1 MKKTLLIT
9 ICVFLFSYSFGQ
21 QALPKIEEYNGVK
34 QLIVNKTPFVMLS
47 GELHNS
53 TSSCLEYMQ
62 PAWEKLKK
70 MNLNSVIAS
79 ISWELFEPEEG
90 KYDYKLVEG
99 IIKDARKNNMKL
111 VFIWFATWKNAYSTY
126 APEWV
131 KKDIQR
137 FPRMQPSP
145 GRNSGALSAWGE
157 NTMKADARA
166 FVELMRFIKKIDSAE
181 QTVLMMQIQNEAG
194 VLGTTRDRSAA
205 AQQAFSQQV
214 PAELL
219 NYIRQHESEL
229 TEELKQMMQHVGN
242 RSSGTWQEM
251 FSYGADEVF
260 MSWYVA
266 RFIEYITKAGKE
278 IYPIPMFANAW
289 LDGSLSRDL
298 KPNYPVG
305 GPVSKMLNVWR
316 AAAPSIDLLAPDI
329 YIDNFK
335 QVCEQYTFGGNPLF
349 IPETNPDIRS
359 AINVYYAI
367 GQHNAMG
374 FAPFAIDGLKEPAAQ
389 AIGESYGSLAGFLPF
404 WVKHSGKGKNIG
416 FVAGNSDRSG
426 NSDRESFVLG
436 DYRIEVRY
444 LQQRD
449 VRNDLFGS
457 GGLILNTAPG
467 EYYIT
472 GRNIKLSFSSLA
484 GDRNFAEV
492 LSLDEGTFVNG
503 VWKPGR
509 RLNGDELY
517 NFSIGNKP
525 EFMLVRLHKLPS
537 NSMD

>member
-1 MKKTLLIT
+1 MKKLFFAT
-9 ICVFLFSYSFGQ
+9 ICVFLFGYSFGQ
-21 QALPKIEEYNGVK
+21 QTLPKIETYNGVK
-34 QLIVNKTPFVMLS
+34 QLIVNNMPYIMLS

-70 MNLNSVIAS
+70 MNLNTVIAS
-79 ISWELFEPEEG
+79 VSWELFEPEEG

-111 VFIWFATWKNAYSTY
+111 VLIWFATWKNAWSTY

-131 KKDIQR
+131 KKDLQR
-137 FPRMQPSP
+137 FPRMQPVA

-157 NTMKADARA
+157 ATMKADARA
-166 FVELMRFIKKIDSAE
+166 FAELMRFIKKIDSAE
-181 QTVLMMQIQNEAG
+181 QTVLMMQIENESG
-194 VLGTTRDRSAA
+194 VLTTTRDRMPA

-219 NYIRQHESEL
+219 NYLRQNESEL
-229 TEELKQMMQHVGN
+229 TVELKQMMQHVGN
-242 RSSGTWQEM
+242 RNVGTWQEM
-251 FSYGADEVF
+251 FGYGADEVF
-260 MSWYVA
+260 MAWHVA
-266 RFIEYITKAGKE
+266 RFIEYVTKAGKD

-289 LDGSLSRDL
+289 LDPSLSRDL
-298 KPNYPVG
+298 KLDYPVG
-305 GPVSKMLNVWR
+305 GPVSKMLNIWR

-329 YIDNFK
+329 YLDNFK
-335 QVCEQYTFGGNPLF
+335 QVCAQYTIAGNPLF

-359 AINVYYAI
+359 AANVYYAL
-367 GQHNAMG
+367 GQHNAIC

-404 WVKHSGKGKNIG
+404 WAKHSGNGNNIG
-416 FVAGNSDRSG
+416 FVSG

-436 DYRIEVRY
+436 DYRIEIRY
-444 LQQRD
+444 LQQQD
-449 VRNDLFGS
+449 IKNNLFGS
-457 GGLILNTAPG
+457 CGLILNTAPG

-472 GRNIKLSFSSLA
+472 GRNIKLSFNTIA
-484 GDRNFAEV
+484 GEGNFVEV
-492 LSLDEGTFVNG
+492 LSLDEGTFING
-503 VWKPGR
+503 IWKAGR

-517 NFSIGNKP
+517 HFSINNKP
-525 EFMLVRLHKLPS
+525 EFLFVRLHKLPV
-537 NSMD
+537 NSED